1 MSEYTRISFEEREKI
16 YLLEKQGLNITS
28 ISKELGRHKSNI
40 SRELKRCKDDPLGYI
55 PDRAHAMYRAGLSRN
70 KSLFSDKTL
79 QDYVITKLTVCR
91 WTPQEISASLKLGD
105 LGLKASPELIYQ
117 FIYSKTGLQ
126 HNLPSYLKFR
136 RKKRGIRRSRKR
148 KKPNIIN
155 FVSVHDR
162 PQDIN
167 ERKETGHWEGDLII
181 LATLQSKNITTLVER
196 KTRFT
201 KLVLNSNKT
210 SKEVIGGIK
219 EQFIQE
225 ASCFKSITFDRG
237 TEFANHHE
245 LAASTYFCDPG
256 SPWQKGAVENMNG
269 RVRNL
274 LPKHVRPYFLKQKD
288 LDIIADILNNTPRQ
302 VLGFKTPKELFHAHL
317 SNAPS

>member
-40 SRELKRCKDDPLGYI
+40 SRELKRCKDDPLVYI

-136 RKKRGIRRSRKR
+136 RKKRRIRKSRKR

-155 FVSVHDR
+155 LVSVHDR

-245 LAASTYFCDPG
+245 LATSTYFCDPG

-274 LPKHVRPYFLKQKD
+274 IPKHVRPYFLKQKD
-288 LDIIADILNNTPRQ
+288 LDIIADILNNPPRK
-302 VLGFKTPKELFHAHL
+302 VLGFKTPQELFHAHL